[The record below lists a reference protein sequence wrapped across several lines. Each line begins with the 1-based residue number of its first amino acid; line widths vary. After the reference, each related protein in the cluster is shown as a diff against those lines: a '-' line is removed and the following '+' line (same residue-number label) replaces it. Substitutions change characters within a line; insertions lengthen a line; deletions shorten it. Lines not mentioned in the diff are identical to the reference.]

1 MGTQTYCYFINL
13 IFRDDADRAQENKM
27 YNDLQKSVKK
37 IESSKPEVK
46 SELDDVKPDVKIEPP
61 ATPAPQQMFN
71 DMQRGITPTQQ
82 MALQVS
88 IKKKNN
94 LCLFST

>member
-1 MGTQTYCYFINL
+1 
-13 IFRDDADRAQENKM
+13 M
-27 YNDLQKSVKK
+27 YNDLQKSVKN
-37 IESSKPEVK
+37 IESNKPEVK
-46 SELDDVKPDVKIEPP
+46 SELEDVKPDVKIEAP

-88 IKKKNN
+88 IQN
-94 LCLFST
+94 